1 MSDSNARV
9 LVTGADGRIG
19 RATVQALLD
28 QGYAVTALSQEWQ
41 GSTPAD
47 RQISVDATDAQAVTD
62 ALADADAVVHLAAIP
77 HPSLS
82 QPYPGYRLNTSATF
96 NVLSAAGQAGVRRA
110 VIASSIN
117 ATGIPMNRR
126 DVLPAYYPLDEEL
139 PADLDDWY
147 SLSKASDELTAQMAA
162 SAWGMSVVAFRYPR
176 VDTMANLR
184 AALGGIEEDPSKSV
198 REGWSYLDV
207 RDAARANVAALEA
220 PITGAVVI
228 SLAADDTLSR
238 RPSMELLEEFA
249 PGVQVRGEV
258 EGNGSLVDTSR
269 ARELLGFTAR
279 YSVHD

>member
-47 RQISVDATDAQAVTD
+47 RQISADATDAQAVTD

-117 ATGIPMNRR
+117 ASGIPMNRR
-126 DVLPAYYPLDEEL
+126 DVLPAYYPIDEEL